1 MMGSLFSMMLI
12 PKTAHYSAFMSYK
25 YLSKKIQSFPLFT
38 WWKLTYFHKKD
49 CLHLV
54 QVITTQKGQSLSPPK
69 FQTSKTSYGKWFWN
83 GKIMCWTL
91 DNRLVPVYWTSLNWH
106 RESHL
111 PFLCCQ
117 EDIPLNPRHNEWATS
132 TLLHCLGNEVL
143 VLKHSRLDGP
153 GSPMVQEEYTSMPPN
168 KQ

>member
-1 MMGSLFSMMLI
+1 MGSLFSMMLI

-25 YLSKKIQSFPLFT
+25 YLSTRFILFLFSHDENSLIFIRRIAYI
-38 WWKLTYFHKKD
+38 WYKLSLPKG
-49 CLHLV
+49 
-54 QVITTQKGQSLSPPK
+54 GQSLSSPK

-83 GKIMCWTL
+83 VKIICWTL

-117 EDIPLNPRHNEWATS
+117 EDIPLNPRHNEWTTS

-143 VLKHSRLDGP
+143 VLKHSKLDGP